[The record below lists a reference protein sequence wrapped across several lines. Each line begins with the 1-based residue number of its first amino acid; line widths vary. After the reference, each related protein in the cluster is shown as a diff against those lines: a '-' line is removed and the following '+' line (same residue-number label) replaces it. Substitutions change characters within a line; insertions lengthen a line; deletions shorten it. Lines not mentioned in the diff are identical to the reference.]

1 MKPYFAI
8 LAGLVVAAPGAWAQV
23 TINQA
28 ALDQLAGIPPA
39 VITAPPALRQAPHRV
54 TYRPV
59 VHHHVAVPPP
69 SLASSSVPKA
79 VVAPKPAPAAPPA
92 ELAMAKPVVPKP
104 AAPPPVAP
112 PANVE
117 VVFAAG
123 ASDLPAG
130 AGAQLKA
137 FCAKPAPAGFITIDA
152 YAAPDPTDPS
162 VAPRLSLSR
171 AFAVR
176 DALVACGVPS
186 SSIIPRADGAG
197 KNPDVAKVSVTP

>member
-1 MKPYFAI
+1 VKPFLAI
-8 LAGLVVAAPGAWAQV
+8 LAGLVVATPSAWAQV

-28 ALDQLAGIPPA
+28 ALDQLAGIPPV
-39 VITAPPALRQAPHRV
+39 VITAPPVLRQAPHKV

-59 VHHHVAVPPP
+59 VHHHVAASPTI
-69 SLASSSVPKA
+69 LASSSMPKPVPLPKA
-79 VVAPKPAPAAPPA
+79 APSAPIAEPVV
-92 ELAMAKPVVPKP
+92 AKPVVPMS
-104 AAPPPVAP
+104 AAPKPVPP

-123 ASDLPAG
+123 AADLPPGTSAE
-130 AGAQLKA
+130 LKA

-152 YAAPDPTDPS
+152 YAAADPNDPS

-171 AFAVR
+171 AFALR

-186 SSIIPRADGAG
+186 ASIIPRADGVG
-197 KNPDVAKVSVTP
+197 KNPDIAQVSVAP

>member
-1 MKPYFAI
+1 VKPFLAI

-23 TINQA
+23 MINQA

-39 VITAPPALRQAPHRV
+39 VITAPPVLRVAPRKV

-59 VHHHVAVPPP
+59 VHRHAAVPPA
-69 SLASSSVPKA
+69 STASSSVPKTVMPPKA
-79 VVAPKPAPAAPPA
+79 EQVV
-92 ELAMAKPVVPKP
+92 AKPVVPLP
-104 AAPPPVAP
+104 AAPKPLAP

-117 VVFAAG
+117 IMFAAG
-123 ASDLPAG
+123 AADLPSGTRVA
-130 AGAQLKA
+130 LKA

-152 YAAPDPTDPS
+152 YAAADPDDPS

-171 AFAVR
+171 AFALR

-186 SSIIPRADGAG
+186 ASIIPRADGAG
-197 KNPDVAKVSVTP
+197 KNPDVALISVAP